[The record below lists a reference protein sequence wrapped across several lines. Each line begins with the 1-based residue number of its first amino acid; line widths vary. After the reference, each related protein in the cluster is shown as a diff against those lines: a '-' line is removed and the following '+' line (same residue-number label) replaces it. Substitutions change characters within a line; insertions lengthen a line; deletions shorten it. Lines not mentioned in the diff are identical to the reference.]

1 MCCDNNFQKQFE
13 ERLKTLF
20 YFNARLCTLIH
31 YFDYTVFMQNN
42 TDIVSLCEEW
52 AASYLGENFKF
63 RPNQLESCTYII
75 QNVLSGCKT
84 QVMNAPTGSG
94 KSITA
99 MICAGVLHKYFD
111 KTSYILVSDLSL
123 FDQYVADFRQ
133 YGLDKEWGYLKG
145 KDTYTCD
152 LSNTCISCG
161 MCQLNQVNANTLGKC
176 DEQAARSLGYPCAIK
191 CKYIQD
197 RKNAIEAPVT
207 LMTYKLYLIQ
217 RNYVADK
224 LKSHIFE
231 QRDFVICDEAHKIND
246 IIQQHFAPTIPHTLP
261 KFMQTLDEYAKT
273 KGMHVDTSSLSDIA
287 TKLVASD
294 NQYETVKQMFRYE
307 QILGEYTK
315 INDILRKEVIANKKY
330 KEYKK
335 YLSAGNTARDAH
347 CKFDDM
353 FSLIKVLGNKI
364 IVKTDNEKD
373 TTIKCVY
380 EGEMIKHYFHEK
392 SGCELMMSATMGN
405 LDVYKNMVGLLSS
418 SSRDYKKI
426 VIPSTFDFSKSPIYY
441 STKNHMSYANKAKAL
456 PEIIKQIIHICEKRK
471 DERGIIQTGNYENV
485 KKLKEK
491 LPRNLRNRII
501 FYFTSQEKDKAI
513 IEYLKN
519 DNKILC
525 GPTLLEGLNFDGDKC
540 RFAICMK
547 LPYASLADN
556 FVKAK
561 KAVYKDW
568 YVSDVIA
575 KLEQGIGRLV
585 RYNGDYGAMYILDGC
600 VSYIVNSAS
609 RNLLSPTTI
618 SRLVEYRD

>member
-1 MCCDNNFQKQFE
+1 
-13 ERLKTLF
+13 
-20 YFNARLCTLIH
+20 
-31 YFDYTVFMQNN
+31 MQNN
-42 TDIVSLCEEW
+42 TVDVVSLCKEW
-52 AASYLGENFKF
+52 AKNNLGEDFKF

-75 QNVLSGCKT
+75 QNVLSNCKT

-123 FDQYVADFRQ
+123 FDQYVADFQR

-152 LSNTCISCG
+152 LFNTCISCG
-161 MCQLNQVNANTLGKC
+161 MCQLNQVSAATLGNC
-176 DEQAARSLGYPCAIK
+176 TDEEARSMGYPCAIK

-197 RKNAIEAPVT
+197 RKKAISAPVT

-217 RNYVADK
+217 RNYVADQ
-224 LKSHIFE
+224 LGSHAFD
-231 QRDFVICDEAHKIND
+231 QRDFVICDEAHKLND

-273 KGMHVDTSSLSDIA
+273 KDIKLDTSSLGDIA
-287 TKLVASD
+287 VKLVSSN
-294 NQYETVKQMFRYE
+294 NQDEIVEQMHRYE
-307 QILGEYTK
+307 QILSGYTV
-315 INDILRKEVIANKKY
+315 INEALRKEVKVNKTY

-335 YLSAGNTARDAH
+335 YLNAGNTARDAH

-353 FSLIKVLGNKI
+353 FKLIKVLGNRI

-380 EGEMIKHYFHEK
+380 EGEMIQHYFHNK

-405 LDVYKNMVGLLSS
+405 LDVYKIMVGLIHASS
-418 SSRDYKKI
+418 KDYKKI

-441 STKNHMSYANKAKAL
+441 STKNRMSYANKTKAL
-456 PEIIKQIIHICEKRK
+456 PEIIKQIIHICEKHK

-485 KKLKEK
+485 NKLKEK
-491 LPRNLRNRII
+491 LPRDLRNRII

-513 IEYLKN
+513 VDYLAS

-525 GPTLLEGLNFDGDKC
+525 GPTLLEGLNFEGDKC

-575 KLEQGIGRLV
+575 RLEQGIGRLV
-585 RYNGDYGAMYILDGC
+585 RYNGDYGVMYILDGC
-600 VSYIVNSAS
+600 VSNIINNSSS
-609 RNLLSPTTI
+609 RNLLSPTTL
-618 SRLVEYRD
+618 SRLVEYKD

>member
-1 MCCDNNFQKQFE
+1 MNIYIYVED
-13 ERLKTLF
+13 
-20 YFNARLCTLIH
+20 LCTLQHKSYYIV
-31 YFDYTVFMQNN
+31 YMQN
-42 TDIVSLCEEW
+42 DVVSLCKEW
-52 AASYLGENFKF
+52 AKEYLGQDFKF

-75 QNVLSGCKT
+75 ENVLSECKT

-111 KTSYILVSDLSL
+111 KKSYILVSDLSL
-123 FDQYVADFRQ
+123 FDQYVADFQ
-133 YGLDKEWGYLKG
+133 KYGLDKDWGYLKG

-161 MCQLNQVNANTLGKC
+161 MCQINQVSANKLGNC
-176 DEQAARSLGYPCAIK
+176 SDQEVRDMGYPCAIK

-197 RKNAIEAPVT
+197 RKKAINAPVT

-217 RNYVADK
+217 RNYVADV
-224 LKSHIFE
+224 LGSYAFE
-231 QRDFVICDEAHKIND
+231 QRDFVICDEAHKLNE
-246 IIQQHFAPTIPHTLP
+246 IIQQHFAPSIPHTLP

-273 KGMHVDTSSLSDIA
+273 KNIKVDTSSLSDIA
-287 TKLVASD
+287 SKLIASD
-294 NQYETVKQMFRYE
+294 NQYDTVKQMYRYE
-307 QILGEYTK
+307 QILDEYTK
-315 INDILRKEVIANKKY
+315 INDILRKETKANQKF
-330 KEYKK
+330 KENKK
-335 YLSAGNTARDAH
+335 YLSAGNTARDTH

-353 FSLIKVLGNKI
+353 FELIKVLGTKI

-380 EGEMIKHYFHEK
+380 EGDMIRHYFHEK

-405 LDVYKNMVGLLSS
+405 LDVYKTMVGLIYE

-441 STKNHMSYANKAKAL
+441 STKNHMSYVNKAKAL
-456 PEIIKQIIHICEKRK
+456 PEIIKQIIHICEKHK

-491 LPRNLRNRII
+491 LPCNLRNRII

-513 IEYLKN
+513 VEYLKSKN
-519 DNKILC
+519 SILC

-561 KAVYKDW
+561 KSVYKDW
-568 YVSDVIA
+568 YVSDVVA
-575 KLEQGIGRLV
+575 RLEQGIGRLV
-585 RYNGDYGAMYILDGC
+585 RYNGDYGIMYILDGC
-600 VSYIVNSAS
+600 VSNIVNGQNRSF
-609 RNLLSPTTI
+609 LSPTTI

>member
-1 MCCDNNFQKQFE
+1 
-13 ERLKTLF
+13 
-20 YFNARLCTLIH
+20 
-31 YFDYTVFMQNN
+31 MQN
-42 TDIVSLCEEW
+42 DVVSLCKEW
-52 AASYLGENFKF
+52 ATTYLGQDFKF

-75 QNVLSGCKT
+75 ENVLSECKT

-99 MICAGVLHKYFD
+99 MICAGVLHKYFN

-123 FDQYVADFRQ
+123 FDQYVADFQ
-133 YGLDKEWGYLKG
+133 KYGLDKEWGYLKG

-152 LSNTCISCG
+152 VSNTCISCG
-161 MCQLNQVNANTLGKC
+161 MCQINQVSANILGNC
-176 DEQAARSLGYPCAIK
+176 SDQEARDMGYPCAIM

-197 RKNAIEAPVT
+197 RKKAINAPVT

-224 LKSHIFE
+224 LGSHAFE
-231 QRDFVICDEAHKIND
+231 QRDFVICDEAHKLNE
-246 IIQQHFAPTIPHTLP
+246 IIQQHFAPSIPHALP

-273 KGMHVDTSSLSDIA
+273 KNIKVDTSSLSDIA
-287 TKLVASD
+287 SKLIASD
-294 NQYETVKQMFRYE
+294 NQYDTVKQMYRYE

-315 INDILRKEVIANKKY
+315 INDILRKETKANQKF
-330 KEYKK
+330 KENKK

-353 FSLIKVLGNKI
+353 FQLIKVLGNKI

-380 EGEMIKHYFHEK
+380 EGDMIRHYFHEK

-405 LDVYKNMVGLLSS
+405 LDVYKTMVGLIHE

-426 VIPSTFDFSKSPIYY
+426 VIPSTFDFSKSPVYY

-456 PEIIKQIIHICEKRK
+456 PEIIKQIIHICEKHK
-471 DERGIIQTGNYENV
+471 NERGIIQTGNYENV

-513 IEYLKN
+513 VEYLKSKN
-519 DNKILC
+519 SILC

-561 KAVYKDW
+561 KSVYKDW
-568 YVSDVIA
+568 YVSDVVA
-575 KLEQGIGRLV
+575 RLEQGIGRLV
-585 RYNGDYGAMYILDGC
+585 RYNGDYGTMYILDGC
-600 VSYIVNSAS
+600 VSNIVNGQNRS
-609 RNLLSPTTI
+609 LLSPTTI
-618 SRLVEYRD
+618 SRLIEYKD

>member
-1 MCCDNNFQKQFE
+1 MNIYIYVED
-13 ERLKTLF
+13 
-20 YFNARLCTLIH
+20 LCTLQHKSYYIV
-31 YFDYTVFMQNN
+31 YMQN
-42 TDIVSLCEEW
+42 DVVSLCKEW
-52 AASYLGENFKF
+52 AKEYLGQDFKF

-75 QNVLSGCKT
+75 ENVLSECKT

-99 MICAGVLHKYFD
+99 MICAGVLHKYFN

-123 FDQYVADFRQ
+123 FDQYVADFQ
-133 YGLDKEWGYLKG
+133 KYGLDKDWGYLKG

-161 MCQLNQVNANTLGKC
+161 MCQINQVSANTLGNC
-176 DEQAARSLGYPCAIK
+176 SDQEARDMGYPCAIK

-197 RKNAIEAPVT
+197 RKKAINAPVT

-217 RNYVADK
+217 RNYVADR
-224 LKSHIFE
+224 LGSHAFE
-231 QRDFVICDEAHKIND
+231 QRDFVICDEAHKLNE
-246 IIQQHFAPTIPHTLP
+246 IIQQHFAPSIPHTLP
-261 KFMQTLDEYAKT
+261 KFMQILDEYAKT
-273 KGMHVDTSSLSDIA
+273 KNIKIDTSSLSDIA
-287 TKLVASD
+287 AKLVASD
-294 NQYETVKQMFRYE
+294 NQYDTVKQMLRYE

-315 INDILRKEVIANKKY
+315 INEILRKETKANQKF
-330 KEYKK
+330 KENKK

-353 FSLIKVLGNKI
+353 FRLIKVLGNKI

-380 EGEMIKHYFHEK
+380 EGDMIKHYFHEK
-392 SGCELMMSATMGN
+392 SRCELMMSATMGN
-405 LDVYKNMVGLLSS
+405 LDVYKTMVGLIHV

-456 PEIIKQIIHICEKRK
+456 PEIIKQIIHICEKHK
-471 DERGIIQTGNYENV
+471 DEHGIIQTGNYENV

-491 LPRNLRNRII
+491 LPHNLRNRII
-501 FYFTSQEKDKAI
+501 FYFTSQEKDEAI
-513 IEYLKN
+513 VEYLKSS
-519 DNKILC
+519 NKILC

-568 YVSDVIA
+568 YVSDVVA
-575 KLEQGIGRLV
+575 RLEQGIGRLV
-585 RYNGDYGAMYILDGC
+585 RYNGDYGTMYILDGC
-600 VSYIVNSAS
+600 VSNIVNGQNRS
-609 RNLLSPTTI
+609 LLSPTTI
-618 SRLVEYRD
+618 SRLIEYKD

>member
-1 MCCDNNFQKQFE
+1 
-13 ERLKTLF
+13 
-20 YFNARLCTLIH
+20 
-31 YFDYTVFMQNN
+31 MQNN
-42 TDIVSLCEEW
+42 TVDVVSLCKEW
-52 AASYLGENFKF
+52 AKNNLGEDFKF

-75 QNVLSGCKT
+75 QNVLSNCKT

-123 FDQYVADFRQ
+123 FDQYVADFQR

-152 LSNTCISCG
+152 LFNTCISCG
-161 MCQLNQVNANTLGKC
+161 MCQLNQVSAATLGNC
-176 DEQAARSLGYPCAIK
+176 TDEEARSMGYPCAIK

-197 RKNAIEAPVT
+197 RKKAISAPVT

-217 RNYVADK
+217 RNYVADQ
-224 LKSHIFE
+224 LGSHAFD
-231 QRDFVICDEAHKIND
+231 QRDFVICDEAHKLND

-273 KGMHVDTSSLSDIA
+273 KDIKLDTSSLGDIA
-287 TKLVASD
+287 VKLVSSN
-294 NQYETVKQMFRYE
+294 NQDEIVEQMHRYE
-307 QILGEYTK
+307 QILSGYTA
-315 INDILRKEVIANKKY
+315 INEALRKEVKVNKTY

-335 YLSAGNTARDAH
+335 YLNAGNTARDAH

-353 FSLIKVLGNKI
+353 FKLIKVLGNRI

-380 EGEMIKHYFHEK
+380 EGEMIQHYFHNK

-405 LDVYKNMVGLLSS
+405 LDVYKIMVGLIHASS
-418 SSRDYKKI
+418 KDYKKI

-441 STKNHMSYANKAKAL
+441 STKNRMSYANKTKAL
-456 PEIIKQIIHICEKRK
+456 PEIIKQIIHICEKHK

-485 KKLKEK
+485 NKLKEK
-491 LPRNLRNRII
+491 LPRDLRNRII

-513 IEYLKN
+513 VDYLAS

-525 GPTLLEGLNFDGDKC
+525 GPTLLEGLNFEGDKC

-575 KLEQGIGRLV
+575 RLEQGIGRLV
-585 RYNGDYGAMYILDGC
+585 RYNGDYGVMYILDGC
-600 VSYIVNSAS
+600 VSNIINNSSS
-609 RNLLSPTTI
+609 RNLLSPTTL
-618 SRLVEYRD
+618 SRLVEYKD

>member
-1 MCCDNNFQKQFE
+1 
-13 ERLKTLF
+13 
-20 YFNARLCTLIH
+20 
-31 YFDYTVFMQNN
+31 MQNDI
-42 TDIVSLCEEW
+42 DIVSLCEEW
-52 AASYLGENFKF
+52 AKYYLGEDFKF
-63 RPNQLESCTYII
+63 RSNQLESCTYII
-75 QNVLSGCKT
+75 QNVLSECKT

-111 KTSYILVSDLSL
+111 KKSYILVSDLSL
-123 FDQYVADFRQ
+123 FDQYVADFQR

-145 KDTYTCD
+145 KDSYTCD

-161 MCQLNQVNANTLGKC
+161 MCQINQVSANELGKC
-176 DEQAARSLGYPCAIK
+176 TEQEARDMGYPCAIK
-191 CKYIQD
+191 CRYIQD
-197 RKNAIEAPVT
+197 RKKAIEAPVT

-224 LKSHIFE
+224 LGSRLFD
-231 QRDFVICDEAHKIND
+231 QRDFVICDEAHKINE

-273 KGMHVDTSSLSDIA
+273 KNIKIDTSSLTDIA
-287 TKLVASD
+287 AHLVASD
-294 NQYETVKQMFRYE
+294 DQYETVKQMYRYE
-307 QILGEYTK
+307 QILAEYTK
-315 INDILRKEVIANKKY
+315 VNDILRKETKLNKKF
-330 KEYKK
+330 KENKK

-353 FSLIKVLGNKI
+353 FSLIKVLGNRI

-380 EGEMIKHYFHEK
+380 EGEMIKHYFHDK

-405 LDVYKNMVGLLSS
+405 LDVYKSMVGLIHA

-441 STKNHMSYANKAKAL
+441 STKNCMSYANKAKAL
-456 PEIIKQIIHICEKRK
+456 PEIIKQIIHICEKHK
-471 DERGIIQTGNYENV
+471 DEHGIIQTGNYENV
-485 KKLKEK
+485 KKLKEN

-513 IEYLKN
+513 VKYLKSKN
-519 DNKILC
+519 SILC
-525 GPTLLEGLNFDGDKC
+525 GPTLLEGLNFEGDKC
-540 RFAICMK
+540 RFAICVK

-556 FVKAK
+556 FVRAK

-575 KLEQGIGRLV
+575 RLEQGIGRLV
-585 RYNGDYGAMYILDGC
+585 RYNGDYGVMYILDGC
-600 VSYIVNSAS
+600 VSNIVKGSA
-609 RNLLSPTTI
+609 RNLLAPTTI

>member
-1 MCCDNNFQKQFE
+1 
-13 ERLKTLF
+13 
-20 YFNARLCTLIH
+20 
-31 YFDYTVFMQNN
+31 MQND
-42 TDIVSLCEEW
+42 TVDVVSLCEEW
-52 AASYLGENFKF
+52 AKNNLGEDFKF

-75 QNVLSGCKT
+75 QNVLSNCKT

-123 FDQYVADFRQ
+123 FDQYVADFQR

-152 LSNTCISCG
+152 LFNTCISCG
-161 MCQLNQVNANTLGKC
+161 MCQLNQVSAATLGNC
-176 DEQAARSLGYPCAIK
+176 TDEEARSMGYPCAIK

-197 RKNAIEAPVT
+197 RKKAISAPVT

-217 RNYVADK
+217 RNYVADE
-224 LKSHIFE
+224 LGSRAFD

-273 KGMHVDTSSLSDIA
+273 KDVKIDTSSLGDIA
-287 TKLVASD
+287 VKLVSSD
-294 NQYETVKQMFRYE
+294 NQDEIVKQMRRYE
-307 QILGEYTK
+307 QILSGYTV
-315 INDILRKEVIANKKY
+315 INEALRKEVKVNKTY

-335 YLSAGNTARDAH
+335 YLNAGNTARDAH

-353 FSLIKVLGNKI
+353 FKLIKVLGNRI

-380 EGEMIKHYFHEK
+380 EGEMIQHYFHNK

-405 LDVYKNMVGLLSS
+405 LDAYKIMVGLIHASS
-418 SSRDYKKI
+418 KDYKKI

-441 STKNHMSYANKAKAL
+441 STKNHMSYANKTKAL
-456 PEIIKQIIHICEKRK
+456 PEIIKQIIHICEKHK

-485 KKLKEK
+485 NKLKEK
-491 LPRNLRNRII
+491 LPRDLRNRII

-513 IEYLKN
+513 VDYLAS

-525 GPTLLEGLNFDGDKC
+525 GPTLLEGLNFEGDKC

-575 KLEQGIGRLV
+575 RLEQGIGRLV
-585 RYNGDYGAMYILDGC
+585 RYNGDYGVMYILDGC
-600 VSYIVNSAS
+600 VSNIINNSSS
-609 RNLLSPTTI
+609 RNLLSPTTL
-618 SRLVEYRD
+618 SRLVEYKD

>member
-1 MCCDNNFQKQFE
+1 
-13 ERLKTLF
+13 
-20 YFNARLCTLIH
+20 
-31 YFDYTVFMQNN
+31 MQNN
-42 TDIVSLCEEW
+42 TVDVVSLCEEW
-52 AASYLGENFKF
+52 AKNNLGEDFKF

-75 QNVLSGCKT
+75 QNVLSNCKT

-123 FDQYVADFRQ
+123 FDQYVADFQR

-152 LSNTCISCG
+152 LFNTCISCG
-161 MCQLNQVNANTLGKC
+161 MCQLNQVSAATLGNC
-176 DEQAARSLGYPCAIK
+176 TDEEARSMGYPCAIK

-197 RKNAIEAPVT
+197 RKKAISAPVT

-217 RNYVADK
+217 RNYVADQ
-224 LKSHIFE
+224 LGSHAFD

-273 KGMHVDTSSLSDIA
+273 KDIKIDTSSLGDIA
-287 TKLVASD
+287 VKLVSSD
-294 NQYETVKQMFRYE
+294 NQDEIVKQMRRYE
-307 QILGEYTK
+307 QILSGYTV
-315 INDILRKEVIANKKY
+315 INEALRKEVKVNKTY

-335 YLSAGNTARDAH
+335 YLNAGNTARDAH

-353 FSLIKVLGNKI
+353 FKLIKVLGNRI

-380 EGEMIKHYFHEK
+380 EGEMIQHYFHNK

-405 LDVYKNMVGLLSS
+405 LDVYKIMVGLIHASS
-418 SSRDYKKI
+418 KDYKKI

-456 PEIIKQIIHICEKRK
+456 PEIIKQIIHICEKHK

-485 KKLKEK
+485 NKLKEK
-491 LPRNLRNRII
+491 LPRDLRNRII

-513 IEYLKN
+513 VDYLAG

-525 GPTLLEGLNFDGDKC
+525 GPTLLEGLNFEGDKC

-575 KLEQGIGRLV
+575 RLEQGIGRLV
-585 RYNGDYGAMYILDGC
+585 RYNGDYGVMYILDGC
-600 VSYIVNSAS
+600 VSNIINNSSS
-609 RNLLSPTTI
+609 RNLLSPTTL
-618 SRLVEYRD
+618 SRLVEYKD

>member
-1 MCCDNNFQKQFE
+1 
-13 ERLKTLF
+13 
-20 YFNARLCTLIH
+20 
-31 YFDYTVFMQNN
+31 MQNN
-42 TDIVSLCEEW
+42 VVSLCKDW
-52 AASYLGENFKF
+52 ATTYLGQDFKF

-75 QNVLSGCKT
+75 ENVLSDCKT

-99 MICAGVLHKYFD
+99 MICAGVLHKYFN

-123 FDQYVADFRQ
+123 FDQYVADFQ
-133 YGLDKEWGYLKG
+133 KYGLDKEWGYLKG

-152 LSNTCISCG
+152 VSNTCISCG
-161 MCQLNQVNANTLGKC
+161 MCQINQVSANTLGKC
-176 DEQAARSLGYPCAIK
+176 SDQEVRDMGYPCAIK

-197 RKNAIEAPVT
+197 RKKAINAPVT

-224 LKSHIFE
+224 LGSHAFE
-231 QRDFVICDEAHKIND
+231 QRDFVICDEAHKLNE
-246 IIQQHFAPTIPHTLP
+246 IIQQHFAPSIPHTLP

-273 KGMHVDTSSLSDIA
+273 KNIKIDTSSLSDIA
-287 TKLVASD
+287 VKLIASD
-294 NQYETVKQMFRYE
+294 NQYDTVKQMLRYE

-315 INDILRKEVIANKKY
+315 INDILRKETKANKKL
-330 KEYKK
+330 KENKK
-335 YLSAGNTARDAH
+335 YLSAGNIARDAH

-353 FSLIKVLGNKI
+353 FQLIKVLGNKI

-380 EGEMIKHYFHEK
+380 EGDMISHYFHEK

-405 LDVYKNMVGLLSS
+405 LDVYKTMVGLIRA

-456 PEIIKQIIHICEKRK
+456 PEIIKQIIHICEKHK

-491 LPRNLRNRII
+491 LPSSLRKRVI
-501 FYFTSQEKDKAI
+501 FYFTSQEKDEAI
-513 IEYLKN
+513 VEYLKSS
-519 DNKILC
+519 NKILC

-540 RFAICMK
+540 KFAICMK

-568 YVSDVIA
+568 YMSDVVA
-575 KLEQGIGRLV
+575 RLEQGIGRLV
-585 RYNGDYGAMYILDGC
+585 RYNGDYGTMYILDGC
-600 VSYIVNSAS
+600 ISNIINNTAS

-618 SRLVEYRD
+618 SRLVEYKD

>member
-1 MCCDNNFQKQFE
+1 
-13 ERLKTLF
+13 
-20 YFNARLCTLIH
+20 
-31 YFDYTVFMQNN
+31 MQN
-42 TDIVSLCEEW
+42 DVVSLCKEW
-52 AASYLGENFKF
+52 ATTYLGQDFKF

-75 QNVLSGCKT
+75 ENVLSECKT

-99 MICAGVLHKYFD
+99 MICAGVLHKYFN

-123 FDQYVADFRQ
+123 FDQYVADFQ
-133 YGLDKEWGYLKG
+133 KYGLDKEWGYLKG

-152 LSNTCISCG
+152 VSNTCISCG
-161 MCQLNQVNANTLGKC
+161 MCQINQVSANILGNC
-176 DEQAARSLGYPCAIK
+176 SDQEARDMGYPCAIM

-197 RKNAIEAPVT
+197 RKKAINAPVT

-224 LKSHIFE
+224 LGSHVFE
-231 QRDFVICDEAHKIND
+231 QRDFVICDEAHKLNE
-246 IIQQHFAPTIPHTLP
+246 IIQQHFAPSIPHTLP

-273 KGMHVDTSSLSDIA
+273 KNIRVDTSSLSDIA
-287 TKLVASD
+287 SKLIASD
-294 NQYETVKQMFRYE
+294 NQHDTVKQMYRYE

-315 INDILRKEVIANKKY
+315 INDILRKETKANQKF
-330 KEYKK
+330 KENKK
-335 YLSAGNTARDAH
+335 YLSAGNTARDAY

-353 FSLIKVLGNKI
+353 FQLIKVLGNKI

-380 EGEMIKHYFHEK
+380 EGDMIKHYFHEK

-405 LDVYKNMVGLLSS
+405 LDVYKTMVGLIHA

-426 VIPSTFDFSKSPIYY
+426 VISSTFDFSKSPIYY

-456 PEIIKQIIHICEKRK
+456 PEIIKQIIHICEKHK
-471 DERGIIQTGNYENV
+471 DEHGIIQTGNYENV

-491 LPRNLRNRII
+491 LPSSLRKRVI
-501 FYFTSQEKDKAI
+501 FYFTSQEKDEAI
-513 IEYLKN
+513 VEYLKSS
-519 DNKILC
+519 NKILC

-547 LPYASLADN
+547 LPYASLVDN

-568 YVSDVIA
+568 YVSDVVA
-575 KLEQGIGRLV
+575 RLEQGIGRLV
-585 RYNGDYGAMYILDGC
+585 RYNGDYGTMYILDGC
-600 VSYIVNSAS
+600 VSNIVNGQNRS
-609 RNLLSPTTI
+609 LFSPTTI
-618 SRLVEYRD
+618 SRLIEYKD